1 MVGHSKS
8 DTRPERYRLF
18 IAIALPEP
26 VKQAI
31 ERTQNELRTELPAKS
46 VRWTR
51 REQFHLTMRF
61 LGSVDVQDVDRL
73 NEAVRRA
80 CAGSGV
86 LQLRAAGIGVF
97 PGVRRPRVVWAG
109 VDDRGGRLAG
119 LQRSIEAA
127 TATFTDE
134 PPQEKFSGHIT
145 LARCRDI
152 NRTEA
157 SRLATIVDNLA
168 NRSFG
173 EWSAN
178 AVEIIR
184 SETLP
189 GGSRYTTVIEIAL
202 EPDAAVDRS

>member
-109 VDDRGGRLAG
+109 VDDRGGRLAA
-119 LQRSIEAA
+119 LQQSIEAA
-127 TATFTDE
+127 SAAFTDE

-152 NRTEA
+152 SRTDA
-157 SRLATIVDNLA
+157 TRLATLLDKLA

-189 GGSRYTTVIEIAL
+189 GGSRYTTFSEIAL
-202 EPDAAVDRS
+202 AVPRP

>member
-31 ERTQNELRTELPAKS
+31 ERTQNELRTELPATS
-46 VRWTR
+46 IRWTR

-109 VDDRGGRLAG
+109 VDDRGGRLAA

-127 TATFTDE
+127 SAAFTDE

-152 NRTEA
+152 SRTDA
-157 SRLATIVDNLA
+157 SRLATLVDKLA

-189 GGSRYTTVIEIAL
+189 GGSRYTMFSEIAL
-202 EPDAAVDRS
+202 AVPRP

>member
-1 MVGHSKS
+1 
-8 DTRPERYRLF
+8 
-18 IAIALPEP
+18 
-26 VKQAI
+26 
-31 ERTQNELRTELPAKS
+31 
-46 VRWTR
+46 
-51 REQFHLTMRF
+51 MRF
-61 LGSVDVQDVDRL
+61 LGSVDLQDVDRL
-73 NEAVRRA
+73 NEAVRRV

-109 VDDRGGRLAG
+109 VDDRGGRLAA

-134 PPQEKFSGHIT
+134 PPQERFSGHIT

-178 AVEIIR
+178 TVEIIR

-189 GGSRYTTVIEIAL
+189 AGSRYTTVTEIAL
-202 EPDAAVDRS
+202 AAASS

>member
-109 VDDRGGRLAG
+109 VDDRGGRLAA

-127 TATFTDE
+127 SAAFTDE

-152 NRTEA
+152 SRTDA
-157 SRLATIVDNLA
+157 SRLATLVDKLA

-189 GGSRYTTVIEIAL
+189 GGSRYTTIIEIAL
-202 EPDAAVDRS
+202 AAARP

>member
-18 IAIALPEP
+18 IAITLPEA

-31 ERTQNELRTELPAKS
+31 ERAQNEIRTALPAKS
-46 VRWTR
+46 IRWTR

-61 LGSVDVQDVDRL
+61 LGSVAVQDVDRL

-86 LQLRAAGIGVF
+86 LQLQAAGIGVF

-109 VDDRGGRLAG
+109 VDDRGGRLAA

-127 TATFTDE
+127 SAPFTNE

-152 NRTEA
+152 SRTEA
-157 SRLATIVDNLA
+157 SKLATVVDKLA

-173 EWSAN
+173 EWSAT

-202 EPDAAVDRS
+202 AAASS